1 MEDTTLEFHELV
13 GELRELTGRV
23 VALELRD
30 ADGNLIVRPRA
41 SSATL
46 PARGRSSSEAGS
58 PPGAE
63 GVRFIVAAWVVCD
76 LRAGQLANARRT
88 STGVGVP
95 FVLHVR
101 TTSGVRI
108 SLWPAMPP
116 EEQWTDLHEQNR

>member
-30 ADGNLIVRPRA
+30 ADGNLIVRAEGELGDLTREG
-41 SSATL
+41 SFQL
-46 PARGRSSSEAGS
+46 GGRE
-58 PPGAE
+58 PPEAE

-76 LRAGQLANARRT
+76 LGAGQLADARRT
-88 STGVGVP
+88 STGVGVL

-108 SLWPAMPP
+108 SLWPAMPS